1 VKYLNDSLRIF
12 GAGVVET
19 EFSPWSLSAF
29 AKERGIEYSGVY
41 RLVTSGG
48 EAKEIPYTGVKL
60 AALVEMLAAG
70 DGPDDGAAVRA
81 FFKDSFTVSLSLGEL
96 RAMKKPAIIAYE
108 TRGLPLVGPTG
119 REPLYKQFTA
129 AEGYDAEADN
139 SGGPLRLVFEAEGSN
154 APSCGRWLAAL
165 AVGDAGNYRF
175 EREVEVYS
183 AGTLPEPIGASELPE
198 GELLLRIYGE
208 EKRVKLRELP
218 EIDRS
223 ADYYAAR
230 DGRCAFEGVCLRR
243 LIERFLPEGAAFPAQ
258 IRAVSASGFGCF
270 VEAEKVLNGV
280 ESNFQQG
287 RRLPP
292 LLAWGAAGTPLVG
305 SKASPAYTGMND
317 GAPLR
322 LVVENDIRKWIKGVT
337 EISAE

>member
-1 VKYLNDSLRIF
+1 MKYLDDCLRVL
-12 GAGVVET
+12 GTGVKET
-19 EFSPWSLSAF
+19 EFSPRSLSAF

-48 EAKEIPYTGVKL
+48 EAREIPYTGVKL
-60 AALVEMLAAG
+60 AALAEMLAA
-70 DGPDDGAAVRA
+70 DCLDDGTSVRA

-129 AEGYDAEADN
+129 EEGYDAAADN

-154 APSCGRWLAAL
+154 APSCGRWLAAVT
-165 AVGDAGNYRF
+165 VGEAGDYRF
-175 EREVEVYS
+175 EREVEDYS
-183 AGTLPEPIGASELPE
+183 AGALPEPISASELPE
-198 GELLLRIYGE
+198 GELIVRICGE
-208 EKRVKLRELP
+208 ETRVKLRALP

-223 ADYYAAR
+223 ADFFAAR
-230 DGRCAFEGVCLRR
+230 DGRCAFEGVRLRQ
-243 LIERFLPEGAAFPAQ
+243 LIEHFLPEGAAFPAQ
-258 IRAVSASGFGCF
+258 IRAVSASGFGCS
-270 VEAEKVLNGV
+270 VAAETVLNGV
-280 ESNFQQG
+280 ESNFQTG

-292 LLAWGAAGTPLVG
+292 LLVWGAAGSPLVG
-305 SKASPAYTGMND
+305 SKTSPGYNGMND

-322 LVVENDIRKWIKGVT
+322 LIVENDIRKWIKGVV
-337 EISAE
+337 EIIAE